1 MSHHRTFTVPD
12 GLVGERVD
20 VVVSRLLGLSRS
32 FAAEIVELGGVSING
47 KTAGKSDRAAMDAT
61 VDITWEDKREP
72 EIVPVVID
80 DMAIVYDDEDI
91 VVVDKPP
98 FLAAHPSLGWEG
110 DTVVG
115 ALAGAGYRIST
126 SGPPERQGI
135 VHRLDVGTSGLM
147 IVAKSEIAYSV
158 MKRKFKDREIH
169 KTYHAVVQ
177 GHPDPSEGTIDA
189 PIGRHPGSS
198 WKFAVTADGR
208 HSVTH
213 YETLEAFPGAS
224 LVEVELE
231 TGRTHQIRVH
241 MSAHRHPLVGD
252 ELYGADPTLTAR
264 LGLTRQWLH
273 AIRLGFE
280 HPTTGHR
287 MELEA
292 PYPDDLRHAL
302 EILATH

>member
-1 MSHHRTFTVPD
+1 MSNHRSFTVPD

-20 VVVSRLLGLSRS
+20 VVVARLLGLSRS
-32 FAAEIVELGGVSING
+32 FAAEIVDAGGVAING
-47 KTAGKSDRAAMDAT
+47 RIAGKSDRPLADST
-61 VDITWEDKREP
+61 IDVTWEDKREP
-72 EIVPVVID
+72 VIVPVVINE
-80 DMAIVYDDEDI
+80 MSIVYDDDDI

-98 FLAAHPSLGWEG
+98 FLAAHPSLGWTG

-213 YETLEAFPGAS
+213 YSTLEAYPGAS

-241 MSAHRHPLVGD
+241 MAAHRHPLVGD
-252 ELYGADPTLTAR
+252 ELYGADPSLTAR

-273 AIRLGFE
+273 AIRLGFD
-280 HPTTGHR
+280 HPTTGTR
-287 MELEA
+287 LELEA
-292 PYPDDLRHAL
+292 PYPNDLRHAL